1 MDKMKSAHV
10 ESHNMIEVHC
20 DCHQA
25 EKIQESSILFYIY

>member
-20 DCHQA
+20 DMKKRD
-25 EKIQESSILFYIY
+25 ENLIF